1 MLVAGRAGVL
11 ALHPSQQR
19 RKLPGEILGGGEG
32 EALLFMSA
40 SLEDTCVV
48 RGTGR
53 DALHLCPL
61 FVCNGGVDSADLFF
75 LSYDPFSLSVFEPWR
90 LCLMAKAVI
99 VPPEKPL
106 Q

>member
-1 MLVAGRAGVL
+1 MRFRGG
-11 ALHPSQQR
+11 
-19 RKLPGEILGGGEG
+19 GGGGER

-40 SLEDTCVV
+40 SLEDTYIA

-75 LSYDPFSLSVFEPWR
+75 LSYDPFSCVFEPWR
-90 LCLMAKAVI
+90 LCSMAKAVI

-106 Q
+106 QL